1 MPKGFELA
9 LALASGATA
18 PPGPLVPPHSAAAL
32 LSQDLLSAS
41 FPLPPRFI
49 HTFLLQLLVGVAG
62 R

>member
-9 LALASGATA
+9 LALALGATA

-41 FPLPPRFI
+41 F
-49 HTFLLQLLVGVAG
+49 VGVAG